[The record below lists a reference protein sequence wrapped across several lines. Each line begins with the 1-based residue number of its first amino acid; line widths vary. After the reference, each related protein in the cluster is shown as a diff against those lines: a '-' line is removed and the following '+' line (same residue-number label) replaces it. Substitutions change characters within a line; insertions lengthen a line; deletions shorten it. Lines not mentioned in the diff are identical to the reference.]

1 MKRRLEEFEKALYR
15 LTEAVN
21 EAQSEL
27 EIDGVIQRF
36 EFTFELAWKTL
47 QEHLREEGII
57 CNSPRRCLKEAYK
70 VGLIEDEK
78 VWLRILEDRNLSVH
92 TNDFSTSRA
101 IFERIKTLYLEAFEK
116 LLQRLKEC

>member
-1 MKRRLEEFEKALYR
+1 MRRRLEEFEKAFYR
-15 LTEAVN
+15 LMEAVN

-36 EFTFELAWKTL
+36 EFTFELAWKAL

-78 VWLRILEDRNLSVH
+78 VWLKILEDRNLYKVGGRGSELLSPYKGLKQNFKPQPYW
-92 TNDFSTSRA
+92 TFSG
-101 IFERIKTLYLEAFEK
+101 F
-116 LLQRLKEC
+116 

>member
-1 MKRRLEEFEKALYR
+1 MRRRLEEFEKAFYR
-15 LTEAVN
+15 LMKAVN
-21 EAQSEL
+21 KAQSEL

-36 EFTFELAWKTL
+36 EFTFELAWKAL

-78 VWLRILEDRNLSVH
+78 VWLKILEDRNLSVH
-92 TNDFSTSRA
+92 TYDFSTSRA
-101 IFERIKTLYLEAFEK
+101 IFEKIKTLYLDAFEK
-116 LLQRLKEC
+116 LLQRLKEY